1 MHPIIREGYEMLLAI
16 DVGNTNLVFAIVDQQ
31 QIRHQWRIS
40 TNDRRT
46 ADEYRVWLNELLGL
60 ENVNPKDIDG
70 VVISSVVPAT
80 NRALGDLCENY
91 LNQKPV
97 WVGDADTKLGIEVL
111 INNPSEV
118 GADRLVNV
126 VAAYE
131 KLKKAAIIL
140 DFGTATTLD
149 VMSNEG
155 AYLGGIICPGINLS
169 LKALYDAS
177 AKLPM
182 ISIEEPK
189 HKTIIGKSTTEA
201 MSSGIYWGYIAMIE
215 GLVARLKAEHGDMPV
230 VATGGLSTVIA
241 KNATI
246 IDHVEPELTVMG
258 LKAIWHMNKS

>member
-1 MHPIIREGYEMLLAI
+1 MLLAI
-16 DVGNTNLVFAIVDQQ
+16 DVGNTNLVFAIIDQER
-31 QIRHQWRIS
+31 IRHQWRIS

-46 ADEYRVWLNELLGL
+46 ADEYGVWLSELLGL
-60 ENVNPKDIDG
+60 ENVDQNEIDG
-70 VVISSVVPAT
+70 VIISSVVPAT
-80 NRALGDLCENY
+80 NRALEELSQKY
-91 LNQKPV
+91 LKQTPL
-97 WVGDADTKLGIEVL
+97 WVGDLKTKLGIDVL
-111 INNPSEV
+111 VHNPSEV

-131 KLKKAAIIL
+131 KYKKAAIIL

-189 HKTIIGKSTTEA
+189 HKTIIGKSTVEA

-215 GLVARLKAEHGDMPV
+215 GLVQRLKAEHGDMPV
-230 VATGGLSTVIA
+230 IATGGLSAVIA
-241 KNATI
+241 KKADI
-246 IDHVEPELTVMG
+246 IDYVEPELTVMG
-258 LKAIWHMNKS
+258 LKVIWQMNKS